1 MDLPRV
7 AGVFANRAVFST
19 TGFRP
24 AGRAL
29 VRALGSE
36 DENVRTIAGMFLVQT
51 GRRAE
56 SVLEEALARRE
67 NVPLILTILGDIG
80 DPASEAL
87 LRRYVADPDPETA
100 QAAREALEE
109 LQEQRELA
117 AEP

>member
-1 MDLPRV
+1 MDLARV

-29 VRALGSE
+29 VRALGAA

-56 SVLEEALARRE
+56 PLLEEALARGE
-67 NVPLILTILGDIG
+67 NVPLVLTILGDIG
-80 DPASEAL
+80 DPSCEPL
-87 LRRYVADPDPETA
+87 LKRFAADPDPETA
-100 QAAREALEE
+100 QAALEALEE
-109 LQEQRELA
+109 IQDQREFA
-117 AEP
+117 SEP